1 MEVTRLLELIKQLTF
16 YGVQLDIQPRPE
28 GVSFI
33 FGKGEFSRD
42 ALWLDLN
49 YVEDGKADLIEPI
62 LLVTLE
68 EFVRE
73 YSERART

>member
-1 MEVTRLLELIKQLTF
+1 MLELIKQLEF
-16 YGVQLDIQPRPE
+16 YGVQMDIQPRPE

-42 ALWLDLN
+42 GLWLDSN
-49 YVEDGKADLIEPI
+49 YVQDGRADLIEPI

-73 YSERART
+73 YNKQ